1 MRSIGRVMVFCS
13 LGACI
18 PLLGFTPVQERF
30 LAAPR
35 TERERIIADGSARK
49 ILAERTAPEVEGTFN
64 FRDLGG
70 KIGFGGR
77 IVRRGVLYRSARFD
91 QIGEAGRA
99 RIVRELGVRTDLDLR
114 RPQETAGLQG
124 VSPLGTNVVWRLAP
138 LLSYERVGTADG
150 EAALREALKVVFDP
164 ANWPLAFHCKTGKD
178 RTGTL
183 AFVLLALLGV
193 NEDAICLDWEM
204 TAFHVPELSRM
215 DHPSRYDRL
224 LQYFSGL
231 PGATLP
237 QKVEGFVL
245 RLGFRQEDIRDF
257 RERMLGELG
266 GLAENIRPLPELS
279 VTNLK
284 VRVGARRPFSVLH
297 VSDSHLLR
305 VDSRLGD
312 DQLAFALARSRK
324 GRELGEYYLDVAMAM
339 ALRDGVTMVHSGDL
353 VEFAGAANFEAAGR
367 RLRSAD
373 IIACPGNH
381 EYWLSEDRRNVES
394 NRAVVAGA
402 LARMLPGGTSA
413 WVREIEGVNF
423 LVFDNAS
430 RFVSG
435 ETVGLF
441 ERIVRQGLPIVLV
454 CHVPLWSDDFGKVAC
469 VCGGPSGPH
478 DARTDGF
485 VERVRREPLVR
496 AVLTGHLHRRVVSAF
511 SPTAVQIV
519 SGALFTGQAQW
530 IDFE

>member
-1 MRSIGRVMVFCS
+1 MNMTVVRMFCS
-13 LGACI
+13 FGVCI
-18 PLLGFTPVQERF
+18 LLLGLTPMQERF

-35 TERERIIADGSARK
+35 SERERIIADESARK
-49 ILAERTAPEVEGTFN
+49 ILAERTTPEIEGTFN

-70 KIGFGGR
+70 KVGFGGR
-77 IVRRGVLYRSARFD
+77 TVRRGLLYRSARFD
-91 QIGEAGRA
+91 QIGEVGRNK
-99 RIVRELGVRTDLDLR
+99 IVGDLGVRTDLDLR
-114 RPQETAGLQG
+114 SPKETAGLQG
-124 VSPLGTNVVWRLAP
+124 VSPLGTNVVFRLVP
-138 LLSYERVGTADG
+138 LLSYELVGTKGG
-150 EAALREALKVVFDP
+150 EAALREALKVVFEP

-193 NEDAICLDWEM
+193 NEDAICLDWEK

-237 QKVEGFVL
+237 QKVEGYVL
-245 RLGFRQEDIRDF
+245 RLGFTQEEVRGF
-257 RERMLGELG
+257 RERMLGEIG
-266 GLAENIRPLPELS
+266 GFAENIRPLPELS

-284 VRVGARRPFSVLH
+284 VRVGARHPFSVLH

-305 VDSRLGD
+305 VDSRLSD
-312 DQLAFALARSRK
+312 DQLAFALTRSRK
-324 GRELGEYYLDVAMAM
+324 GREFGEYYLDRAMAQ

-353 VEFAGAANFEAAGR
+353 VEFAGAANFESAGR

-373 IIACPGNH
+373 MIACPGNH
-381 EYWLSEDRRNVES
+381 EYWLSENRRNVES
-394 NRAVVAGA
+394 NRVAVADA
-402 LARMLPGGTSA
+402 LARMLPDGASA
-413 WVREIEGVNF
+413 WTREIEGVNF
-423 LVFDNAS
+423 FVFDNAS
-430 RFVSG
+430 QVVSG
-435 ETVGLF
+435 ETVDRF
-441 ERIVRQGLPIVLV
+441 ERVVRRGLPIVLV
-454 CHVPLWSDDFGKVAC
+454 CHVPLWSDDFGKATC
-469 VCGGPSGPH
+469 VCGGPFGPR

-485 VERVRREPLVR
+485 VERVRREPLVK
-496 AVLTGHLHRRVVSAF
+496 AVLSGHLHRRVISAF

-519 SGALFTGQAQW
+519 SGALFNGQAQR